1 MNFINKVVL
10 SVLPLFYGP
19 MFYKIHILPSP
30 PILIL
35 TPTSLAYYWFSLV
48 LPTLPHLGLLYIL
61 YFIILYIF
69 IFIKI
74 VLFLYTCFISCM
86 GFVVLSFG
94 TYSLAL
100 IPQLL
105 ALTLGSNFSIS
116 LLSHPSFPPS
126 FP

>member
-69 IFIKI
+69 IYIYIYKNCI
-74 VLFLYTCFISCM
+74 IPLHLFYLMY
-86 GFVVLSFG
+86 GFCCVIFWHLFFG
-94 TYSLAL
+94 TYS
-100 IPQLL
+100 P
-105 ALTLGSNFSIS
+105 TFSTYS
-116 LLSHPSFPPS
+116 RLQF
-126 FP
+126 